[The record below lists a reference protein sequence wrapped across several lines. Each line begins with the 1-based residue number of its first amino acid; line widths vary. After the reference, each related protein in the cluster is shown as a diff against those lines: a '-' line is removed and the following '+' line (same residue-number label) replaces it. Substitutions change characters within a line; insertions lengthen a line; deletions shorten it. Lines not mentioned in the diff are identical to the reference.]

1 MKEVGQ
7 VIIGAIFVLI
17 SAAGRFNTPHTNRSS
32 TTALRYYMAFFC
44 YLLVGMGLYFAL
56 LSFGPLL
63 EGIKT
68 EAAFFG
74 ELRKELSS
82 APFAA
87 LLLTVLLPKIPLLAE
102 GDAWIREHLQR
113 MGAIPYEARRLTS
126 ELQKS
131 RFSFSPRLREEV
143 AARLVSE
150 GFQADD
156 LQFEESPGLGYVW
169 TMTSALMVQI
179 EEWEGDRKFTG
190 FLDQFAS
197 EYSAIKESYRRL
209 KPKVRNY
216 FRLSRVTE
224 PAGHHRSDDLVIQVR
239 ADLTEQSNEIL
250 KGLYN
255 LISRGLLQCG
265 ITYSARATSL
275 AMLGFDLHTVALKPK
290 LTLNHMM
297 ALFGMIAI
305 VVLTAF
311 MVLGTPPGVSF
322 DELLARIVMISVL
335 YSAAAV
341 CAVYPKERWSLA
353 RRDPHSV
360 RPIAFY
366 FVAGILA
373 AMASL
378 AINFLFNLAI
388 FHNLPRTWEHSLLT
402 YPWCLSSFSAAFVMA
417 WMTDDRPTPVLTRA
431 RLRWIEGLGG
441 SGALAVT
448 SLMVRSWL
456 DAVATNHQAM
466 PAHRSPLPVA
476 LTMSCSIGFMIG
488 YLIPTWYR
496 EAPREGGLV
505 ADTELA
511 DRLQPLGT
519 SA

>member
-1 MKEVGQ
+1 
-7 VIIGAIFVLI
+7 LI

-32 TTALRYYMAFFC
+32 TTALRYYTAFFC
-44 YLLVGMGLYFAL
+44 YLLVGMGLYVAL

-113 MGAIPYEARRLTS
+113 MGAIPYEARRLAS

-143 AARLVSE
+143 TARLVSE

-156 LQFEESPGLGYVW
+156 LLFEESPGLGYVW
-169 TMTSALMVQI
+169 TRTSALMVLI

-197 EYSAIKESYRRL
+197 EYNALKESYRRL

-216 FRLSRVTE
+216 FRLSRVTAPE
-224 PAGHHRSDDLVIQVR
+224 GHGRSDDLVVQVR

-255 LISRGLLQCG
+255 FTSRGLLQCG
-265 ITYSARATSL
+265 ITYSARASSL
-275 AMLGFDLHTVALKPK
+275 ALLGFDLHTVELKPK

-297 ALFGMIAI
+297 ALFGMVAVI
-305 VVLTAF
+305 VLGAF
-311 MVLGTPPGVSF
+311 MFLGTPPGVSF
-322 DELLARIVMISVL
+322 EVLLTRIVMISVI
-335 YSAAAV
+335 YSVATV
-341 CAVYPKERWSLA
+341 CAVSPKERWSFA

-366 FVAGILA
+366 FAAGILA
-373 AMASL
+373 ALASL
-378 AINFLFNLAI
+378 ALSFLYNLAI
-388 FHNLPRTWEHSLLT
+388 FRNLPITWGQALLN
-402 YPWCLSSFSAAFVMA
+402 YPWCLSSFTAAFLMA
-417 WMTDDRPTPVLTRA
+417 WMTDDTPTALLTRA
-431 RLRWIEGLGG
+431 RLRWVEGLAGA
-441 SGALAVT
+441 GALAITV
-448 SLMVRSWL
+448 SLVFPWL
-456 DAVATNHQAM
+456 DAVALSRHTV
-466 PAHRSPLPVA
+466 PAPRLPFPAA
-476 LTMSCSIGFMIG
+476 LAMSCAIGFMIG

-496 EAPREGGLV
+496 EAPREGGLL
-505 ADTELA
+505 ADAELA